1 MYLQAIS
8 DFALTVTGQDRA
20 LGRVVAQPPPDPAED
35 DGMMLSDLILG
46 EVAGAITA
54 QYAPDEVAVSLA
66 DEGIPRAQLPL
77 PNDAGD
83 GDAHAL
89 LAALWR
95 WGSGGRR
102 MLRKFVG
109 RWLDDRCG

>member
-1 MYLQAIS
+1 M
-8 DFALTVTGQDRA
+8 G
-20 LGRVVAQPPPDPAED
+20 AQPPPDPAED

-89 LAALWR
+89 LAGDQEAAGCC
-95 WGSGGRR
+95 GSSSDAGS
-102 MLRKFVG
+102 MTAADEAHLRARQWDSPPRPAG
-109 RWLDDRCG
+109 PGLDHR